1 MKTHQLT
8 QLASH
13 ATEINDAHGNYR
25 PHFFDLESFQV
36 KKVNISTSF
45 YADLSPEPIIL
56 KGEDSFYY
64 LREDKLRI
72 LNVFLSNNHH
82 LPFKDF
88 LQHFKLSVASDNLF
102 KTGKYLSRVFRSTR
116 YGGFFEQLS
125 VKHSDVSGKIVDGI
139 SLVSVEAARA
149 LGWRRAAAGMG
160 AQLTYLS
167 KDGLVKGHCV
177 LSDRIDYDI
186 VVYGGNIKDQ
196 IFLEQGQEYLALEP
210 VKLSDTLRMDVQT
223 LLNLWDVFG
232 AEQYLTWA
240 FQAVEGFKDDL
251 FTGKIEHWL
260 DSFDSESSESLEH
273 EAWTLKRA
281 VWHKIDY
288 TKYPGLI
295 RAAWTMFRK
304 SIAGFAADTKAKPVF
319 HIPVPGGMR
328 GYIRVDLREH
338 DAEGNFTSKV
348 ERGTIE
354 LDKYGNLWIHQD
366 DIVRFMEIKGGADQD
381 DSVGII
387 PVQGGQ
393 AVIYRNPNQFGE
405 CGVYPIVFDGLTISG
420 TNTMLSE
427 LPVHAE
433 KCTSQPGSNQQRT
446 TCNKL
451 FDKVFKEKLFTAHRE
466 YSLINLL
473 KAYTALKSNKANIGV
488 GANAD
493 MIRTAIRIS
502 DPAKAKKLFSQFS
515 WNLENIIDAS
525 VKEGAGADEDMTQ
538 INSFFA
544 CIAEKGLSIPASL
557 ISRVPERFRN
567 KVKTAK
573 NHPLD
578 ELFGALELLIKEAD
592 VQVLGEGAVSRGNR
606 IPGLI
611 DRAEVPLREIGLSA
625 IESQYTDLA
634 VSLLKRYNR
643 DIAIL
648 LENTKDSPDIE
659 TLRQQGIERIQNGFL
674 DRLAVMD
681 EEVRRQLSSIWAYE
695 IYKSPSAVHDSILWI
710 GGKEGVHGTAKDT
723 IHMLCGLG
731 LGMEI
736 CSYTQPERK
745 YVMYSPEKSVNSVRT
760 VRVWAAQPIV
770 IEDYQNATELTIKGK
785 EAHINNAILQLGE
798 ESKCFDGMY
807 SISAVSYATSKKDSS
822 KLLRNSL
829 TVYLA

>member
-1 MKTHQLT
+1 MKTQNLT
-8 QLASH
+8 PLESH
-13 ATEINDAHGNYR
+13 ATEINDAHGIYR

-36 KKVNISTSF
+36 KKVNFSTSF
-45 YADLSPEPIIL
+45 YADLNPEPILL

-72 LNVFLSNNHH
+72 LNVFLSNKHH
-82 LPFKDF
+82 LSFKDF

-125 VKHSDVSGKIVDGI
+125 VRHSDVSGKIVDGI

-210 VKLSDTLRMDVQT
+210 VKLSDTLRMDIQT

-232 AEQYLTWA
+232 AEQYLQWA
-240 FQAVEGFKDDL
+240 FQAVDGFKDDL
-251 FTGKIEHWL
+251 FSGKIEHWL
-260 DSFDSESSESLEH
+260 DSFESESPERLEQ
-273 EAWTLKRA
+273 EAWTLRRA
-281 VWHKIDY
+281 IWHKIDY

-304 SIAGFAADTKAKPVF
+304 SISGFAADTKAKPVF

-338 DAEGNFTSKV
+338 DAEGNFSSKV
-348 ERGTIE
+348 KPGTIE

-366 DIVRFMEIKGGADQD
+366 DIVEFMSVLGGADQD
-381 DSVGII
+381 DSTGII
-387 PVQGGQ
+387 HVEDSK
-393 AVIYRNPNQFGE
+393 AVIYRNPNQYSE
-405 CGVYPIVFDGLTISG
+405 CLLYPIVFSG
-420 TNTMLSE
+420 IEVAEANTLKGD
-427 LPVHAE
+427 LPVQAE
-433 KCTSQPGSNQQRT
+433 KCATNPEISQRT
-446 TCNKL
+446 SGNKL
-451 FDKVFKEKLFTAHRE
+451 FDKVFKEGRTSTHRE
-466 YSLINLL
+466 YTLINLL
-473 KAYTALKSNKANIGV
+473 KAFTALRNNKANIGV

-493 MIRTAIRIS
+493 MIRTSIRIS
-502 DPAKAKKLFSQFS
+502 DPTKAKKLFSQFS

-525 VKEGAGADEDMTQ
+525 VKEGSGADEDMTQ
-538 INSFFA
+538 INAFFYF
-544 CIAEKGLSIPASL
+544 IAEKTLSIPASL

-578 ELFGALELLIKEAD
+578 ELFDALELLIKEAD
-592 VQVLGEGAVSRGNR
+592 VHVLGKGAVSRGNR

-659 TLRQQGIERIQNGFL
+659 SLRQEGIERIQNGFL
-674 DRLAVMD
+674 GRLAVID
-681 EEVRRQLSSIWAYE
+681 EDVRCQLSSIWAYE

-710 GGKEGVHGTAKDT
+710 GDKEGVHGTAKDT

-736 CSYTQPERK
+736 CSYEKPERK
-745 YVMYSPEKSVNSVRT
+745 YMVYDSTKSVRT
-760 VRVWAAQPIV
+760 VRSVRVWAAQPLQIESFLSVTEIIV
-770 IEDYQNATELTIKGK
+770 QGK
-785 EAHINNAILQLGE
+785 EVLMKDIQLNLGE
-798 ESKCFDGMY
+798 DTPCVDGIY
-807 SISAVSYATSKKDSS
+807 AIQAVSHSASKKDSS
-822 KLLRNSL
+822 KILNNSL
-829 TVYLA
+829 TVYLR